1 MKKRMIIAVTI
12 ALTVII
18 ATGCKSSPSS
28 QEDIRGQQNTTTT
41 GIQTN
46 PSNVG
51 TQANP
56 STILDWS
63 NRNLGEESVPVWLK
77 SLVKGNTQ
85 VVKQEFGINPA
96 ARVKYSIAQRANRDE
111 ARVLAGLLFAAQI
124 ASELKQYVITG
135 AAQSLNQGQMD
146 IVEEITTATKINI
159 TGNQRIA
166 DFWQLVETTDDRSG
180 ARVREYVYYV
190 VWSIEE
196 SIWSQLVRKYVNDV
210 IGQIPDRQVQVQVA
224 NAFGEI
230 DAMSKRERE
239 MSDAEFQQTI
249 DLRYRA
255 ASDAQA
261 REMARINSGTTVA
274 VAQAEADSRARYAAY
289 RSGNPTVAA
298 IASTT
303 AEDYDWISALAT
315 ASKVLF

>member
-1 MKKRMIIAVTI
+1 MKKSLIIAVVI
-12 ALTVII
+12 VLAAII
-18 ATGCKSSPSS
+18 AAGCTGAPSS
-28 QEDIRGQQNTTTT
+28 REDIRGQQ
-41 GIQTN
+41 
-46 PSNVG
+46 SAANVNI
-51 TQANP
+51 QANS

-63 NRNLGEESVPVWLK
+63 NRNLGEESVPAWLK
-77 SLVKGNTQ
+77 PLVRGNTQ
-85 VVKQEFGINPA
+85 VVKQEFSLNSA
-96 ARVKYSIAQRANRDE
+96 ARVKYSLAQRANRDE
-111 ARVLAGLLFAAQI
+111 ARVQAGLLFAAQI
-124 ASELKQYVITG
+124 ANELKQYVVT
-135 AAQSLNQGQMD
+135 AASQNLDQGQMD

-159 TGNQRIA
+159 TGNQRVT
-166 DFWQLVETTDDRSG
+166 DFWQLVETTDNNSG
-180 ARVREYVYYV
+180 ARVREYLYYV

-210 IGQIPDRQVQVQVA
+210 IGQIPDRRVQTQVA

-230 DAMSKRERE
+230 DAASKRERE

-255 ASDAQA
+255 ASDAQS

-303 AEDYDWISALAT
+303 ADDIDWISALAT
-315 ASKVLF
+315 AGKVLF